1 MVPSNDSGICALTL
15 ITQNGIATHGSSCER
30 MKKKSSVT
38 GDQDFSQAEL
48 DTSEFIS
55 RSPYLF
61 MIDESLVIERAWE
74 IKRYY
79 ETKNNI
85 PSSYIHP
92 LSDPSS
98 GHQLSIYRDSD
109 CDSDSQPPLINS
121 LFGLCKIEDLHAG
134 TPLGDPNTSTKT
146 KASVNISHEIKRE
159 NSDHIY
165 ISKEERSVDHTSP
178 VLSEG
183 LSRTTKC
190 DGSQARVRRCNFN
203 KAPGRSVYPNA
214 EYLYFD
220 HHKIALALDSA
231 NSPVARPNPHDDPP
245 PEVHRP
251 PLLVTPN
258 ATQPTGLL
266 KSWLGLARCSAS
278 YTGRHSSTSDPNDSG
293 ELQDQGPSDLSDDT
307 TNNLNAKDAPEQ
319 QEFTNPQNYLT
330 NNFESE
336 WDSWTVRDLKALGI
350 LVIIFQPWEA
360 ALAAQL
366 FSLPSTQ
373 PPPPIPLPSS
383 NEQYIL
389 AHPTGQTH
397 ATETQI
403 DYRALHQDSILEHD
417 ASTAPETFNP
427 CEVAAPPLI
436 SALDLQLCAAG
447 SVLLSSGATHNL
459 AANAQTADDPIS
471 AHRALATEVTN
482 ASIVAHPLPID
493 TTWIG
498 I

>member
-1 MVPSNDSGICALTL
+1 M
-15 ITQNGIATHGSSCER
+15 
-30 MKKKSSVT
+30 
-38 GDQDFSQAEL
+38 
-48 DTSEFIS
+48 
-55 RSPYLF
+55 
-61 MIDESLVIERAWE
+61 
-74 IKRYY
+74 
-79 ETKNNI
+79 
-85 PSSYIHP
+85 
-92 LSDPSS
+92 
-98 GHQLSIYRDSD
+98 
-109 CDSDSQPPLINS
+109 
-121 LFGLCKIEDLHAG
+121 
-134 TPLGDPNTSTKT
+134 
-146 KASVNISHEIKRE
+146 
-159 NSDHIY
+159 
-165 ISKEERSVDHTSP
+165 
-178 VLSEG
+178 
-183 LSRTTKC
+183 
-190 DGSQARVRRCNFN
+190 
-203 KAPGRSVYPNA
+203 YPNA

-266 KSWLGLARCSAS
+266 KSWLGLAQCSAS

-417 ASTAPETFNP
+417 ASTAPESEPMFHT
-427 CEVAAPPLI
+427 
-436 SALDLQLCAAG
+436 
-447 SVLLSSGATHNL
+447 
-459 AANAQTADDPIS
+459 
-471 AHRALATEVTN
+471 
-482 ASIVAHPLPID
+482 
-493 TTWIG
+493 
-498 I
+498 